1 MARTP
6 IMEDEDML
14 LTAYA
19 DGELD
24 PVHAEEVECRL
35 AVDSAARRTVEVHRE
50 MTALLCA
57 ACSENVYTGGTPV
70 LPLRSAMR
78 RPAPVWRGSRVAWA
92 AVIAAAWIGAFGG
105 GAIWGGWTPDS
116 RAAVLNEVAEYHQ
129 VYSRETNHLVEIPAA
144 NRAELARWLA
154 QRVGRAIDA
163 PDLTE
168 AGLTFAGGRMLVI
181 DAKPVA
187 ELMYTR
193 ADGLPVA
200 LCVTAAAVQGAND
213 VVRLD
218 QRGELRLASW
228 TNGGHVFVVV
238 GEADAVAIRDL
249 AERVIRATAG

>member
-1 MARTP
+1 
-6 IMEDEDML
+6 MEDDDLL

-24 PVHAEEVECRL
+24 PVHAEEVERRL
-35 AVDSAARRTVEVHRE
+35 AVDPAARRTVEVHRE
-50 MTALLCA
+50 MTALLRA
-57 ACSENVYTGGTPV
+57 ACSENVYVAGTPLV
-70 LPLRSAMR
+70 PLRAPR
-78 RPAPVWRGSRVAWA
+78 RPVTQWRASRVAWA
-92 AVIAAAWIGAFGG
+92 AVIAAAWVGAFGG
-105 GAIWGGWTPDS
+105 GALWGGWTPDS
-116 RAAVLNEVAEYHQ
+116 RAGLLNEVAEYHQ
-129 VYSRETNHLVEIPAA
+129 IYSRETNHLVEIPAA
-144 NRAELARWLA
+144 NRVELAQWLA
-154 QRVGRAIDA
+154 PRIGRAIDA

-200 LCVTAAAVQGAND
+200 LCVTAAGVQGAND
-213 VVRLD
+213 EIRMD

-238 GEADAVAIRDL
+238 GEADAAAIRNL